1 MNEKLKID
9 PVLAQA
15 LERSLLRIVD
25 SGKHVP
31 ADVFLDEIKHIDRLV
46 AREKSTLPPMFRHF
60 VEKRSYVK
68 ALKLLRGE
76 PVEEEAK
83 EKPKKKPAAQK

>member
-1 MNEKLKID
+1 MNEKIKID

-25 SGKHVP
+25 SGKHIP
-31 ADVFLDEIKHIDRLV
+31 ADVFLDEVKHIDRLV
-46 AREKSTLPPMFRHF
+46 AREKSNLPPMFRHF

-68 ALKLLRGE
+68 ALKFLRGE
-76 PVEEEAK
+76 PVEEDSQ
-83 EKPKKKPAAQK
+83 EKSKKKSTPQK